1 MTGRCT
7 SLSSGNAKPCFFAK
21 AVWTNGLS
29 PLMASGAAPRS
40 RHGGRGL
47 IQAGELGVP
56 RHGRA
61 YRLPRDTS

>member
-1 MTGRCT
+1 MTGRSGT
-7 SLSSGNAKPCFFAK
+7 SLSSGNATPCFFAE

-29 PLMASGAAPRS
+29 PLMASNRPTLP
-40 RHGGRGL
+40 HGGRGL

-61 YRLPRDTS
+61 YRLRRDTS